1 MRGFLCAVGATVC
14 PSFNNNALNEMAHIH
29 YVCMFLKNSN
39 IRKMKDLEEV

>member
-29 YVCMFLKNSN
+29 YVCMFLKKFQHKEIETS
-39 IRKMKDLEEV
+39 